1 MHDTF
6 NTANATA
13 REIARLGEEKSRE
26 LYGDEAWESMPE
38 EERCVLDF
46 LCGNHTRGLRVDVF
60 NRRFEEWI
68 EAELS
73 SSSRRKWRAGEAREK
88 WNCIAPINI
97 QTHPQRME
105 GV

>member
-1 MHDTF
+1 MWRRK
-6 NTANATA
+6 A
-13 REIARLGEEKSRE
+13 E

-68 EAELS
+68 EAELGGEFAAAA
-73 SSSRRKWRAGEAREK
+73 AGESGGRARLEK
-88 WNCIAPINI
+88 SG
-97 QTHPQRME
+97 T
-105 GV
+105 VLL